1 MNGANQEYP
10 GPAHVK
16 AHTSKPTGAGRKHD
30 GKTALGIKAKLF
42 LAFGGMAILTVGA
55 SAVAW
60 YAFTDIE
67 RSVTRITAESV
78 VGMAASLRLAEKS
91 AEITATAP
99 ALIASRNQEERAQ
112 EQERLV
118 QRLDEI
124 TAVTE
129 RLKVT
134 GVAEARLANLIEIE
148 GKIATELKALDGAVA
163 QRLRLGAQRETAVA
177 DLAVVQTKFQNA
189 LEPLVDDAGF
199 NLVTASEEVTA
210 KSKEAITGLVEG
222 GVTAL
227 QALLTLRA
235 DGNLAAS
242 LLGEAAHVDDPA
254 LLQPIQERFSA
265 AAAAIE
271 RSLEASPQSPE
282 NERLR
287 EASKA
292 LIALGTGADNVFE
305 VRSQELRALAETRH
319 PLQVRREGM
328 TAAVE
333 AAHRALLEMLTPMV
347 DSAGF
352 DLVTTSED
360 VTAKSAEAITGLV
373 EGGVNTLQVLLTLRA
388 EGNLAAGLLTE
399 AAGVPDPSSLRPLQ
413 ERFVAAASQA
423 EKLLAQLPAA
433 VDDDALK
440 SLTEELIAF
449 GTSAENIFDLRRE
462 DLRQSAV
469 AQASLQANN
478 ALVLRLGKEV
488 AELVLTAQNSSDAAA
503 ARTAQAI
510 RNGRLLLLLI
520 TALSVLGATLI
531 AVLYVVPR
539 VVRPIENI
547 TAAMS
552 GLAEGD
558 TSIDVPARDRSDE
571 IGRMAEA
578 LGVFRDTAIEVQRS
592 NQREIREGRR
602 RLAVAIESISEA
614 LSLYDGEDRL
624 VICNNKYR
632 TLLYPGDAPAEI
644 SPGMTF
650 ESIVRRAAER
660 GYIKDAEGRVD
671 EWVRERIAR
680 HREPS
685 GPHVQQRGDGQW
697 ILVSE
702 RKTDDGSTVAV
713 YSDVTELK
721 QRENQLAEKSKALEQ
736 LSSQLAK
743 YLSPQ
748 VYQSIFTGKQEVK
761 IASHRKK
768 LTVFFSDIAG
778 FTETTDRLESEDL
791 TRLLNHYLT
800 EMSRIALSYGA
811 TLDKYVG
818 DAIVIFFGDPETRGA
833 QEDAQTCVEM
843 AIAMRA
849 RMHELQ
855 SVWRASGIEKPLQ
868 CRIGINTGYCT
879 VGNFGSEDRM
889 DYTIIGGGV
898 NLASRLEA
906 AATPGEILIS
916 YETYANVRHRF
927 HCEEHGHISVKGIA
941 YPVATYQVVDTYEN
955 LGAERLFIHEDRP
968 TLRLDL
974 DLGTMSDDDR
984 NHAASVLRKA
994 LYRLSELDRAKASMA
1009 SLMDKTG
1016 KLGAP
1021 RIDGTDPVGG
1031 KSAPALYFGT
1041 TKMNNFF
1048 DVVDEVATEHGGYA
1062 TLFVKSGGEYVRAA
1076 TNVKK
1081 DDGSRA
1087 IGTVLDPNG
1096 LAIAMIIKGE
1106 AYYGKATILG
1116 KPYVAGYE
1124 PIRDAAKNVI
1134 GIYFVGYK
1142 K

>member
-1 MNGANQEYP
+1 MNGADQEP
-10 GPAHVK
+10 SGAAQVE
-16 AHTSKPTGAGRKHD
+16 ARTSNLAAAGRRHD
-30 GKTALGIKAKLF
+30 GKATLGIKAKLF
-42 LAFGGMAILTVGA
+42 LAFGGMALLTIGA

-60 YAFTDIE
+60 YAFTDID

-78 VGMAASLRLAEKS
+78 VGMAASHQLAEKS

-99 ALIASRNQEERAQ
+99 ALIASRSEEERAQ

-118 QRLDEI
+118 RRLNEI
-124 TAVTE
+124 SAVTKG
-129 RLKVT
+129 LKVT
-134 GVAEARLANLIEIE
+134 GVAEAKFVNLIEIE
-148 GKIATELKALDGAVA
+148 GNIATELKALDGAVA
-163 QRLRLGAQRETAVA
+163 QRLRLSAQRETAIA
-177 DLAVVQTKFQNA
+177 DLAVVQTKFQDT

-199 NLVTASEEVTA
+199 NLVTTSEDVTA
-210 KSKEAITGLVEG
+210 KSKEAITGLIEG
-222 GVTAL
+222 GVNNL

-235 DGNLAAS
+235 DGNLAAG
-242 LLGEAAHVDDPA
+242 LLGEAAHVDDPV
-254 LLQPIQERFSA
+254 LIQPIRERFSA

-271 RSLEASPQSPE
+271 KSLEALPQSPE
-282 NERLR
+282 NERLH
-287 EASKA
+287 EASEA
-292 LIALGTGADNVFE
+292 LIALGAGADNVFE
-305 VRSQELRALAETRH
+305 VRSQELRAPTETRH
-319 PLQVRREGM
+319 SLQVKREGVA
-328 TAAVE
+328 AAVE
-333 AAHRALLEMLTPMV
+333 VAHRTLLETLAPMV
-347 DSAGF
+347 DNAGF

-360 VTAKSAEAITGLV
+360 VTAKSTEAITGLI
-373 EGGVNTLQVLLTLRA
+373 EGGVSTLQVLLTLRS
-388 EGNLAAGLLTE
+388 EGNLAAGLLNE
-399 AAGVPDPSSLRPLQ
+399 AAGVTDPSSLKPLQ
-413 ERFVAAASQA
+413 ERFVAAASRA
-423 EKLLAQLPAA
+423 EKLLTQLPAA
-433 VDDDALK
+433 VDDGALK
-440 SLTEELIAF
+440 DLTEKLIAF
-449 GTSAENIFDLRRE
+449 GTSAGNIFDLRHE
-462 DLRQSAV
+462 ELHQIAA
-469 AQASLQANN
+469 AQASLQADN
-478 ALVLRLGKEV
+478 ALVLRLDKEV
-488 AELVLTAQNSSDAAA
+488 AELVLAARGNSDAAA

-520 TALSVLGATLI
+520 TALCVLGATLI

-552 GLAEGD
+552 GLAAGD
-558 TSIDVPARDRSDE
+558 TSIDVPGRDRRDE
-571 IGRMAEA
+571 IGRMADA

-592 NQREIREGRR
+592 NQMEIREGRR

-614 LSLYDGEDRL
+614 ISLYNREDRL
-624 VICNNKYR
+624 VICNDKYR
-632 TLLYPGDAPAEI
+632 TLLYPGAPAEI
-644 SPGMTF
+644 TPGMTF

-671 EWVRERIAR
+671 EWVLERIAR

-685 GPHVQQRGDGQW
+685 EPHVQQRGDGRW

-702 RKTDDGSTVAV
+702 RKTDDGGTVAV

-736 LSSQLAK
+736 LSNQLAK

-761 IASHRKK
+761 IASRRKK
-768 LTVFFSDIAG
+768 LTVYFSDIAG
-778 FTETTDRLESEDL
+778 FTEMTDRLESEDL

-800 EMSRIALSYGA
+800 EMSQIALSYGA
-811 TLDKYVG
+811 TIDKYVG
-818 DAIVIFFGDPETRGA
+818 DAIVIFFGDPETRGV
-833 QEDAQTCVEM
+833 QEDALTCVGM
-843 AIAMRA
+843 AIAMRT

-855 SVWRASGIEKPLQ
+855 GVWRASGIEKPLQ

-889 DYTIIGGGV
+889 DYTVIGGGV

-927 HCEEHGHISVKGIA
+927 HCEPRGQISVKGIA

-984 NHAASVLRKA
+984 NHAASVLREA
-994 LYRLSELDRAKASMA
+994 LDRLSELDRATASMA
-1009 SLMDKTG
+1009 GLMDKTG

-1021 RIDGTDPVGG
+1021 RIEGTDPVGG

-1041 TKMNNFF
+1041 TKMNNSF
-1048 DVVDEVATEHGGYA
+1048 DVVDRVATEYGGYA
-1062 TLFVKSGGEYVRAA
+1062 TLFVKAGDEYVRAA

-1096 LAIAMIIKGE
+1096 LAIAMINKGE

-1116 KPYVAGYE
+1116 KPYVTGYE

-1134 GIYFVGYK
+1134 GIYFVGYRK
-1142 K
+1142 